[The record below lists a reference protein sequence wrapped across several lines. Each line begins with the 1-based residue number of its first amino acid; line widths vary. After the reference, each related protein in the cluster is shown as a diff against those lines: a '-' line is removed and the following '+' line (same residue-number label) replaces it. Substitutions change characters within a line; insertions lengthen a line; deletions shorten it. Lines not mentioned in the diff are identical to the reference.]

1 MADIVIIGA
10 GLTGLSAAYHLEKK
24 GFSSYRLFE
33 KEQEIGGLCRSV
45 VQDGFTFDFTGH
57 LLHTSDAYFRQ
68 LIEQVVGLEN
78 LNAIERASFI
88 YSHDT
93 YTRYPFQANL
103 YGLPDKVIVDCI
115 AGFVTRK
122 IRCKEPT
129 TFTQWVQHNFGDGFA
144 RHFFLPYQAK
154 IFAYDLD
161 HITASWTNRFVP
173 STSLEQ
179 IIKGALR
186 DCYEQSIGY
195 NAQFLYPKQGGIISW
210 VKKLADQI
218 AQPIATDFCVKAI
231 DIKRKYVTF
240 SNGHVEP
247 YTYLINTMPLDNLL
261 RLLKE
266 TAATSYSRAA
276 DKLLCNTVVNFNLGI
291 QKPNLSD
298 KHWIYFPETHYPF
311 YRIGFAHNFA
321 RSMAPDGCSSL
332 YGEFAYVNKPHQ
344 WVNKTLKDSLA
355 LTKQLLNISD
365 QDIMTEK
372 IIHIPHAYVIYN
384 QWRERNLDKLLTQ
397 LKQDSIY
404 SIGRYGQWKYS
415 SMQEAVLDGKK
426 IAETLTV
433 LPAKQSVESQHQSI
447 TQYAKEIGV

>member
-57 LLHTSDAYFRQ
+57 LLHTSDAYFAE
-68 LIEQVVGLEN
+68 LIEQIVGLEN
-78 LNAIERASFI
+78 LNTIERASFI

-103 YGLPDKVIVDCI
+103 YGLPDDVIVDCI
-115 AGFVTRK
+115 AGFVQRTISR
-122 IRCKEPT
+122 KEPK
-129 TFTQWVQHNFGDGFA
+129 TFPQWVQHNFGDGFA

-154 IFAYDLD
+154 IFAYNLD
-161 HITASWTNRFVP
+161 KITASWTNRFVP
-173 STSLEQ
+173 STSLKQ

-218 AQPIATDFCVKAI
+218 KTPIATGFCVQAI
-231 DIKRKYVTF
+231 DIKHKYVTF

-261 RLLKE
+261 QLLVE
-266 TAATSYSRAA
+266 NSSTSYAQASK
-276 DKLLCNTVVNFNLGI
+276 KLLCNTVVNFNLGI
-291 QKPNLSD
+291 RRPDLSD
-298 KHWIYFPETHYPF
+298 KHWIYFPEAHYPF

-321 RSMAPDGCSSL
+321 SSMAPAGCSSV
-332 YGEFAYVNKPHQ
+332 YGEFAYLGKSHT
-344 WVNKTLKDSLA
+344 WVNATLQDALR
-355 LTKQLLNISD
+355 LTKRFLVVTE
-365 QDIMTEK
+365 QDIATEK
-372 IIHIPHAYVIYN
+372 IIHIPHAYVIYD
-384 QWRERNLDKLLTQ
+384 QWRERNLEKLLAQ
-397 LKQDSIY
+397 LKKDSIY

-426 IAETLTV
+426 IAEILTV
-433 LPAKQSVESQHQSI
+433 LPAKQAVEHQNKSIAQH
-447 TQYAKEIGV
+447 TQEIEV